1 MFLERDDYR
10 ITLICSILLM
20 VVALISSYAVYKVMV
35 RQNQESLGTALEIA
49 LQENVHHLIT
59 GLEDAKE
66 DTHASVSRPFLIK
79 ALHQISINP
88 GSVIDLQNLKLN
100 Q

>member
-10 ITLICSILLM
+10 ITLVCSILLM
-20 VVALISSYAVYKVMV
+20 VVALISSYVVYQVMAK
-35 RQNQESLGTALEIA
+35 QNQESLGKGLEIT

-66 DTHASVSRPFLIK
+66 GTQASVSRPPVRMVTL
-79 ALHQISINP
+79 
-88 GSVIDLQNLKLN
+88 
-100 Q
+100 